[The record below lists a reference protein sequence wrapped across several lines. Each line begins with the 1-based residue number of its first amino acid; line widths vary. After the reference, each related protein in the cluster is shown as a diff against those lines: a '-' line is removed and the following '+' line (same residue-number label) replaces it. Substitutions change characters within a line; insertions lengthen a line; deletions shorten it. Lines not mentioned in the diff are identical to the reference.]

1 MTDSR
6 DELRRGITGL
16 LPRLRRFGAVLSG
29 SQDEGDDLVQAAIER
44 ALSKNEQWQP
54 GTRIDSWLF
63 KIMQNN
69 WKDEIRKRK
78 NVQKKLVLDSAGTD
92 QSVDG
97 RRVTE
102 TMLMLTKTREQF
114 ARLSDEHRAVLALV
128 VIDGHSYQEAADQLE
143 IPIGTLM
150 SRLYRA
156 REALR
161 QMVEQTNSHATA
173 EINKRIGT

>member
-1 MTDSR
+1 MTDST

-29 SQDEGDDLVQAAIER
+29 TQDEGDDLVQAAIER
-44 ALSKNEQWQP
+44 ALSKHEQWQP

-63 KIMQNN
+63 KIMQNS

-78 NVQKKLVLDSAGTD
+78 NVQKKLILDSAGTD

-114 ARLSDEHRAVLALV
+114 GRLSDEHRAVLALV
-128 VIDGHSYQEAADQLE
+128 VIDGHSYQESADQLE

-161 QMVEQTNSHATA
+161 HMVEQTNSHATA
-173 EINKRIGT
+173 EINKRIGS

>member
-1 MTDSR
+1 MTDST

-44 ALSKNEQWQP
+44 ALSKHEQWQP

-78 NVQKKLVLDSAGTD
+78 NAQKKLVLDSAGTD

-114 ARLSDEHRAVLALV
+114 ARLSDEHRTVLALV
-128 VIDGHSYQEAADQLE
+128 VIDGHSYQKAADQLE

-161 QMVEQTNSHATA
+161 HMVEQTNSHATA
-173 EINKRIGT
+173 DINKRIGT

>member
-1 MTDSR
+1 MTDST

-29 SQDEGDDLVQAAIER
+29 TQDEGDDLVQAAIER
-44 ALSKNEQWQP
+44 ALSKHEQWQP

-63 KIMQNN
+63 KIMQNS

-78 NVQKKLVLDSAGTD
+78 NVQKKLILDSAGTD

-114 ARLSDEHRAVLALV
+114 GRLSDEHRAVLALV
-128 VIDGHSYQEAADQLE
+128 VIDGHSYQESADQLE

-161 QMVEQTNSHATA
+161 HMVEQTNSHEKA
-173 EINKRIGT
+173 EINKRIGS